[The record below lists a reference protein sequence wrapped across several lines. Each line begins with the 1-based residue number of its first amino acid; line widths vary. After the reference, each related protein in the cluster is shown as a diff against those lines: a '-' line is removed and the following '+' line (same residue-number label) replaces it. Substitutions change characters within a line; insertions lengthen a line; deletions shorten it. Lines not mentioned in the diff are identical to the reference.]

1 MKPRQPIKRKKYL
14 DPATVIVIKQVL
26 LGLLIF
32 SKVATIITTVW
43 YVTRISRLTIETIS
57 VSGGITI
64 NEEIVKAKAEEKLA
78 GAYLKIIP
86 RRFAYFY
93 PEQEILSNVSQI
105 ERIKDVKV
113 ERLSGKEIK
122 ISFSEHIPDTLWCS
136 QEDDSKCYFFDS
148 TGYSFGV
155 APTLSG
161 ESVVRYFSSEN
172 KAEIGRRPFSPEDYE
187 ATKQFTKQLGEIGWF
202 VTKVEIN
209 SARDVFYTLSQ
220 GGELKATLTEDS
232 AKAFSNLET
241 ILQSKEFGHLKPG
254 NFKYLDLRFGSRV
267 FVNEEL
273 ETIISTSTPTS
284 TEAVVE

>member
-14 DPATVIVIKQVL
+14 DPATVIIIKQVL
-26 LGLLIF
+26 LGLLTFAI
-32 SKVATIITTVW
+32 VAALIATVW
-43 YVTRISRLTIETIS
+43 YTTRISRFTLETIS

-64 NEEIVKAKAEEKLA
+64 SEEAVKSRVEEKLA
-78 GAYLKIIP
+78 GAYLRIIP

-93 PEQEILSNVSQI
+93 PEQEIQSSVSQI

-122 ISFSEHIPDTLWCS
+122 ISFSEYIPDTLWCS
-136 QEDDSKCYFFDS
+136 QEDDSKCYFFDT

-161 ESVVRYFSSEN
+161 ESVVRYYSSEN
-172 KAEIGRRPFSPEDYE
+172 KAEIGTRPFSQEDYE
-187 ATKQFTKQLGEIGWF
+187 VTKLFIKQLGEIGWF

-220 GGELKATLTEDS
+220 GGELKVTLTEDPTT
-232 AKAFSNLET
+232 AFSNLEA
-241 ILQSKEFGHLKPG
+241 ILQSEEFNHLKPG
-254 NFKYLDLRFGSRV
+254 NFKYLDLRFGTRV

-273 ETIISTSTPTS
+273 DIVSSTSTPTS
-284 TEAVVE
+284 TEALVE